1 MEEEQQNENEI
12 QNEENTNEEQEQ
24 QQQQENEE
32 EDEQQQQNEPEEEAE
47 QGPLDPTTVM
57 TNTDYTPSSS
67 IPVENVSHH
76 IYIYIYIYIVS
87 PICLWS
93 NVTRRHKKICLL
105 QSRR

>member
-12 QNEENTNEEQEQ
+12 QNDENTNEEEQQQNEEEDVQ
-24 QQQQENEE
+24 QQQQDEEE
-32 EDEQQQQNEPEEEAE
+32 EDQQQQNEPEKESE

-76 IYIYIYIYIVS
+76 IYNIYIHSIPYM
-87 PICLWS
+87 CL
-93 NVTRRHKKICLL
+93 VQCYTKA
-105 QSRR
+105 